1 MTTTGDKPGASP
13 AEAIETNGVE
23 TRTTEPVVIAAAN
36 INAPASGSERTEAT
50 ASADATGGE
59 TKGNRARGVARKGGG
74 TKVVEAVGIEA
85 KRFEASTIV
94 QSAAETPRA
103 EPRRE
108 IPRFAPQKIE
118 GVAILQPEPVE
129 APRAAPRP
137 QARPAPAG
145 FAQAARRVAE
155 PRVVA
160 VAAAALAL
168 GTVLGFGAASVP
180 GSHDQGSAAAV
191 ASLAAAIDSGRTD
204 TAKLSASL
212 ARIDQTL
219 GEVKATAEAA
229 RKESTSKGVTE
240 RITQL
245 ERTLTTKLVSLGE
258 RIEQAEREQAGRVA
272 ALSSRAAAK
281 VEVAKAEVVKPDAV
295 KADGAKADPAQT
307 GSIAEPK
314 DTKDVK
320 AAEAK
325 AAEAKRAE
333 WAKVEAAK
341 ADAAKAEAAK
351 VEAAKAAAQAKPAV
365 LEQFALRD
373 IFEGAAIVEN
383 RVRRLFQVMP
393 GDTLPGAGRVEAIE
407 RRGRTWV
414 VVTRQGVVTPQAW

>member
-1 MTTTGDKPGASP
+1 MTTTEDKPAASP
-13 AEAIETNGVE
+13 AEVIGTTASEAVAVE
-23 TRTTEPVVIAAAN
+23 THAAEPVVIAAAN
-36 INAPASGSERTEAT
+36 INAPAAGALRSDADGSE
-50 ASADATGGE
+50 
-59 TKGNRARGVARKGGG
+59 TKSGRSRSVARKGGG
-74 TKVVEAVGIEA
+74 TKGVETAGLDA

-94 QSAAETPRA
+94 QAAAEAPQA
-103 EPRRE
+103 AAEASKIAAEAPKSEPRRE
-108 IPRFAPQKIE
+108 IPPFAPHTIE
-118 GVAILQPEPVE
+118 GVAIPQVEPA
-129 APRAAPRP
+129 APPHHAAPRS
-137 QARPAPAG
+137 QLRPAPAG

-155 PRVVA
+155 PRM
-160 VAAAALAL
+160 VAAAAAAL
-168 GTVLGFGAASVP
+168 TLGVMLGFGAASVP
-180 GSHDQGSAAAV
+180 GTHDQGSAAAV
-191 ASLAAAIDSGRTD
+191 ASLAAAIDSGRND

-229 RKESTSKGVTE
+229 RKESSSKGVTE

-281 VEVAKAEVVKPDAV
+281 ADVAKVEP
-295 KADGAKADPAQT
+295 AKADPAQT

-314 DTKDVK
+314 DTK
-320 AAEAK
+320 AADAK
-325 AAEAKRAE
+325 AAEAKQA
-333 WAKVEAAK
+333 EAAK
-341 ADAAKAEAAK
+341 AKQVELAKAEAAK
-351 VEAAKAAAQAKPAV
+351 AEAAKAAAQAKPAV

-373 IFEGAAIVEN
+373 IFEGAAIIEN
-383 RVRRLFQVMP
+383 RGRRLFQVMP